1 MAARSYFTVGDAS
14 FVVEGGGAATPHVPP
29 ALPLADAD
37 PAFAQALAGLDAP
50 LLWTLHDDGARAR
63 VTALEAAFA
72 RVPLFAPSG
81 KAPLAPASAERL
93 ASLVDE
99 HAPALTRTKGAK
111 KPKKQPALAIAL
123 VGDLELAALALAA
136 HGHTCTVVVERDDA
150 WSALLRAEGVAVVV
164 QDLREP
170 LAPALHAAFD
180 LCLVDL
186 ATATDGYIALLSRA
200 LALVDEGSS
209 IGVVSHP
216 RLRDKA
222 IPALTDVLPVD
233 DDPALFVDFLPR
245 VLPGPVKMG
254 EHWDL
259 IVFTRDDDA
268 LPLAADARCSR
279 ATALDL
285 DPDLHVMLAE
295 EIHGLSRAL
304 TAEDLSRA
312 LALLPSIGVD
322 ARSLDATDDADGLR
336 RHLALDEGGFLDV
349 HARAA
354 DGLVTLCLGGYLPR
368 TFQAIGM
375 ALLATLPPRQST
387 VDLRRT

>member
-14 FVVEGGGAATPHVPP
+14 FVVEDGGPAEPCGLP
-29 ALPLADAD
+29 ALPLAAPD
-37 PAFAQALAGLDAP
+37 PAFAASLARLDAP
-50 LLWTLHDDGARAR
+50 LVWTLHDDGARDR
-63 VTALEAAFA
+63 VASLEASFA

-99 HAPALTRTKGAK
+99 HAANLVQAKGAK
-111 KPKKQPALAIAL
+111 RSKRKPALSIAL
-123 VGDLELAALALAA
+123 IGDLELAALALAA
-136 HGHTCTVVVERDDA
+136 RGHACTVLVENDDA
-150 WSALLRAEGVAVVV
+150 WSALLRSEGVSVVV

-170 LAPALHAAFD
+170 LASALHAAFD

-186 ATATDGYIALLSRA
+186 ATATDGYVSLIARA

-222 IPALTDVLPVD
+222 IPSLTDVLPVE

-259 IVFTRDDDA
+259 VVFTRDDDP
-268 LPLAADARCSR
+268 LPLPADARCSLAR
-279 ATALDL
+279 ARDL

-304 TAEDLSRA
+304 TAEDLARAQALLQTIGVRA
-312 LALLPSIGVD
+312 LSVD
-322 ARSLDATDDADGLR
+322 ESDDADALR
-336 RHLALDEGGFLDV
+336 RHYALDEGGFLDV

-354 DGLVTLCLGGYLPR
+354 DGLVTFCLGGYLPR

-375 ALLATLPPRQST
+375 ALLAALPARQT
-387 VDLRRT
+387 AVDLRRP